1 MSPSFHNPVE
11 IHFGL
16 GVVDRLRD
24 LVGERRCA
32 VITTA
37 GMARRGALARIQATL
52 GDRVVASYAGVE
64 PNPTVASCTHAFAAL
79 EAAPAEMLIALGG
92 GSSIDTSKAVA
103 AQCAT
108 AESHSPDWLA
118 RHLRAGAPFASP
130 FRPPPIIAIPTTA
143 GTGSEVTMWA
153 TIWDEL
159 SSGKHSL
166 SHPALYPQAALV
178 DPELTISVPPDTTVA
193 SALDAFSHAME
204 AVWNRAANPVSDA
217 LAMRAIATIPSALR
231 RALEAPADVPARC
244 ELSSAA
250 LLAGL
255 AISGTRTALA
265 HSISYP
271 LTAELGVPHGVAC
284 SITLPELL
292 RAVHDQVPDRG
303 RLIVEALDATSVD
316 DAARRVYSLLAD
328 TGAAV
333 TLRRHVPDAAA
344 LRRLR
349 GGFIAPGR
357 AENFVLD
364 VTQEWAAD
372 LLERAYLALS

>member
-1 MSPSFHNPVE
+1 MDPSFHNPVQV
-11 IHFGL
+11 HFGL
-16 GVVDRLRD
+16 GVVDRLSD

-37 GMARRGALARIQATL
+37 GMERRGGLARIRAAL
-52 GDRVVASYAGVE
+52 GDRLVATYSGVE
-64 PNPTVASCTHAFAAL
+64 PNPTVASCRHAFEALAAD
-79 EAAPAEMLIALGG
+79 AVDVVVALGG

-103 AQCAT
+103 AQCTQAG
-108 AESHSPDWLA
+108 SPDWLA
-118 RHLRAGAPFASP
+118 RHLRAGDPFPTP
-130 FRPPPIIAIPTTA
+130 FRPPPIIAVPTTA

-166 SHPALYPQAALV
+166 SHPALYPEVALV
-178 DPELTISVPPDTTVA
+178 DPELTTSVPHETTVA
-193 SALDAFSHAME
+193 SALDALSHAME

-217 LAMRAIATIPSALR
+217 LALRAIATIPPALP
-231 RALEAPADVPARC
+231 RALEAPADVPARWQ
-244 ELSSAA
+244 LSSAA

-284 SITLPELL
+284 SVTLPELML
-292 RAVHDQVPDRG
+292 AVDDRVPERAG
-303 RLIVEALDATSVD
+303 LIVEALRARSVD
-316 DAARRVYSLLAD
+316 DAARRVYALLAD
-328 TGAAV
+328 TGAAG

-344 LRRLR
+344 LRGLR

-364 VTQEWAAD
+364 VSQEWAAD

>member
-1 MSPSFHNPVE
+1 MGPSFHNPVQV
-11 IHFGL
+11 HFGL
-16 GVVDRLRD
+16 GAVDRLTD

-37 GMARRGALARIQATL
+37 GMERRGVLALVQAAL
-52 GDRVVASYAGVE
+52 GDRLVASYSGVE
-64 PNPTVASCTHAFAAL
+64 PNPTVASCRHAFEALAADAVDVL
-79 EAAPAEMLIALGG
+79 VALGG

-103 AQCAT
+103 AQCAQ
-108 AESHSPDWLA
+108 AGSRDWLA
-118 RHLRAGAPFASP
+118 RHLRAADPFATP

-166 SHPALYPQAALV
+166 SHPALYPEAALV
-178 DPELTISVPPDTTVA
+178 DPELTTSVPHGTTVA
-193 SALDAFSHAME
+193 SALDALSHAME

-217 LAMRAIATIPSALR
+217 LAMRAMATIPSALL
-231 RALEAPADVPARC
+231 RALEAPADVPARW

-284 SITLPELL
+284 SITLPELM
-292 RAVHDQVPDRG
+292 RAVDDHVPDRG
-303 RLIVEALDATSVD
+303 GLIIGALGATSVD
-316 DAARRVYSLLAD
+316 DAARRVDSLLVD
-328 TGAAV
+328 TGAAG

-364 VTQEWAAD
+364 VSQEWAAD
-372 LLERAYLALS
+372 LLERAYLALR